1 MKTPMTELRIVTLGA
16 ALLALGLTGCSTT
29 SQTRKVEPSGFLNNY
44 SQLRQGQGEEA
55 LLVYQKPGVRWS
67 KYTKIQLDPI
77 QLWHAPDSDLAQVP
91 PEELQALVDHL
102 HLAIRTELG
111 TNYTFV
117 NQPGPD
123 VMRLRVAITEAK
135 KASVGANVVSTVIP
149 QIKLLSGVKKLATG
163 THMFVG
169 RAAVEGE
176 ILDSVSG
183 ERLWAG
189 VDERAG
195 AKTFRGMTSAWNDIE
210 EAYSY
215 WAKRLNTRLAEER
228 SK

>member
-1 MKTPMTELRIVTLGA
+1 MKTHITKLRIVTLGA

-29 SQTRKVEPSGFLNNY
+29 SQTRKVEPSRFLNNY
-44 SQLRQGQGEEA
+44 SQLRQGQEEEA

-67 KYTKIQLDPI
+67 QYTKIQLDPI
-77 QLWHAPDSDLAQVP
+77 QLWYAGDSDLSAVP
-91 PEELQALVDHL
+91 PEELQALVDTL
-102 HLAIRTELG
+102 NAALRTELQ

-117 NQPGPD
+117 TQSGPD

-135 KASVGANVVSTVIP
+135 RASVPANVVSTVIP

-169 RAAVEGE
+169 RTAVEAE
-176 ILDSVSG
+176 ILDSRTD

-195 AKTFRGMTSAWNDIE
+195 GKTFRGMTSAWNDVE
-210 EAYSY
+210 EAYTY
-215 WAKRLNTRLAEER
+215 WAKRMNTRLAEER
-228 SK
+228 AK